1 MINAFKCFSE
11 NSFEKSKTMVEELR
25 RVLVQRLTEMP
36 DIVALVI
43 SDKDGVPILQASTD
57 NSPAVDLCLRYQF
70 LSTNAIISDS
80 SKKVKL
86 QGMKKSL
93 ISYNDKQILS
103 FCQDQLTLS
112 IIGHANSNT
121 GQMENFAKQLF
132 PVMKDVSRAV
142 LG

>member
-1 MINAFKCFSE
+1 
-11 NSFEKSKTMVEELR
+11 MVEELR
-25 RVLVQRLTEMP
+25 RVLIQRLAEMP

-43 SDKDGVPILQASTD
+43 SDKDGVPILQASID

-103 FCQDQLTLS
+103 FNKDNLTLS
-112 IIGHANSNT
+112 IIGQATANT
-121 GQMENFAKQLF
+121 GQMENLAKQLF
-132 PVMKDVSRAV
+132 PIVKDVSRAV